1 MSAHPLLKVENLK
14 THFTLPKS
22 HPFAPPQTV
31 FAVDGVSF
39 EIEKGKTFGLVGE
52 SGCGKSNFLNPIFKF
67 GILEGENAVDAEI
80 FGIYFCGCE
89 NFTLLARTDAI
100 HFR

>member
-39 EIEKGKTFGLVGE
+39 EIEKGKTLGLVGE
-52 SGCGKSNFLNPIFKF
+52 S
-67 GILEGENAVDAEI
+67 
-80 FGIYFCGCE
+80 
-89 NFTLLARTDAI
+89 
-100 HFR
+100 